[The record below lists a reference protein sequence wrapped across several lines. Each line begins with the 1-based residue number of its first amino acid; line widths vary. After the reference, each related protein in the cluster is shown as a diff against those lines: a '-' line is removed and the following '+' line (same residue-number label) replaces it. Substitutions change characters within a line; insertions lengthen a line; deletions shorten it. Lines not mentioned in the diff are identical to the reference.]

1 MSSKKKGGAAK
12 KMLAVAVAILLIAV
26 VATRCTSLHSQ
37 EASQPG
43 EETVQGE
50 VDAGQ
55 PEGEGGNAGVDEET
69 GRPIEPDEEM
79 QKIIGGYG
87 DEVVEAVDFLRS
99 NAWTTFDSAH
109 SVEFGDCWYQEHS
122 ATGDSEPVAY
132 AVTALST
139 TQQTTAGAVVTLTTL
154 AMQTSKGGQIV
165 TIGKSADAAGEVVWT
180 VTSDGFSGAD
190 SYLRRDKSTEVI
202 CDGFSEQMLG
212 FIGGDTEALDRAL
225 TEYCRTVYPQATT
238 ATWEQTVT
246 IDEAQGTVSF
256 SVMLDASLTPSVGII
271 FDTQAKTFEVGRQR

>member
-1 MSSKKKGGAAK
+1 MASNKKGRAGK
-12 KMLAVAVAILLIAV
+12 KLLAVAVAIMLLAV
-26 VATRCTSLHSQ
+26 VATRCASLHSQ
-37 EASQPG
+37 DASQP
-43 EETVQGE
+43 EEGTVQEE
-50 VDAGQ
+50 VDAGLPEGDEQ
-55 PEGEGGNAGVDEET
+55 RADEGEGT
-69 GRPIEPDEEM
+69 GRPIEPDEEL

-87 DEVVEAVDFLRS
+87 NEVVEAVDFLRS

-122 ATGDSEPVAY
+122 ATGDSEPVAF

-180 VTSDGFSGAD
+180 VTSDGFTGAD
-190 SYLRRDKSTEVI
+190 SYLRRDKATEVK

-212 FIGGDTEALDRAL
+212 FIGGDTEGLDRAL

-271 FDTQAKTFEVGRQR
+271 YDTQAKTFEVGRQR